1 MAPLPHD
8 ENVKAL
14 RAALAL
20 SPDNAPLRRLLAD
33 SLRALGR
40 HEEAEAELRQLLA
53 AAPGDKGLKLALA
66 QCYFDSGKDS
76 HAAVILDSLKLRGE
90 LDAAAQMLL
99 ARIALRANEKSEAE
113 RWYRAAVELD
123 GSLADREL
131 EGRLGVQREVRQ
143 EPDESDERVRETAD
157 DDGEAAPRQF
167 ETEIERPKIRFAD
180 VGGMDSVKQE
190 ISIKIIQP
198 LLHPELFKAYG
209 KTAGGGILMYG
220 PPGCGKTLIARATA
234 GECQASFL
242 AIGIQDV
249 LDMWM
254 GSSERNLHAL
264 FEEARRRTPC
274 VLFFDEV
281 DALAA
286 RRSDMHGAHQRQV
299 VNQFLAELDGVQH
312 SNEGVLVVGAT
323 NAPWH
328 LDPAFRRPGR
338 FDRVLFVPPPD
349 APARAAI
356 LRLHLAG
363 KPQERLDV
371 DKLAEKAKEFSGAD
385 LRAIVDVAIEG
396 KLREALKRG
405 TPEPLRDADLL
416 AALKQVK
423 ASTREWFAAARN
435 HALYANQGGVYD
447 DVLKYLGS

>member
-1 MAPLPHD
+1 
-8 ENVKAL
+8 
-14 RAALAL
+14 
-20 SPDNAPLRRLLAD
+20 
-33 SLRALGR
+33 
-40 HEEAEAELRQLLA
+40 
-53 AAPGDKGLKLALA
+53 
-66 QCYFDSGKDS
+66 
-76 HAAVILDSLKLRGE
+76 
-90 LDAAAQMLL
+90 
-99 ARIALRANEKSEAE
+99 
-113 RWYRAAVELD
+113 
-123 GSLADREL
+123 
-131 EGRLGVQREVRQ
+131 
-143 EPDESDERVRETAD
+143 
-157 DDGEAAPRQF
+157 
-167 ETEIERPKIRFAD
+167 
-180 VGGMDSVKQE
+180 
-190 ISIKIIQP
+190 
-198 LLHPELFKAYG
+198 
-209 KTAGGGILMYG
+209 
-220 PPGCGKTLIARATA
+220 
-234 GECQASFL
+234 
-242 AIGIQDV
+242 
-249 LDMWM
+249 
-254 GSSERNLHAL
+254 
-264 FEEARRRTPC
+264 
-274 VLFFDEV
+274 
-281 DALAA
+281 
-286 RRSDMHGAHQRQV
+286 
-299 VNQFLAELDGVQH
+299 
-312 SNEGVLVVGAT
+312 VLVVGAT